1 MAWITAQQPRPL
13 QTNPNHRPRL
23 NQIPIETAER
33 PKPDIPR
40 FPALALLRREPQ
52 GQHHRMRHRASQK
65 PAHNRSWTPWPPPTT
80 VKAVRVSAH
89 PNYT

>member
-65 PAHNRSWTPWPPPTT
+65 PAQKQIWHNCR
-80 VKAVRVSAH
+80 
-89 PNYT
+89 